1 MLASAIIRPV
11 YCCARAILLVL
22 IDCLRQG
29 FANAPP
35 NTPYIRI
42 FVSQLGF
49 TNKSILDC
57 SSKNSMKC
65 SREKYFLSEKQ
76 VPIFLEYEEKWAK
89 EFLSTN
95 KPSLASTEEA
105 IALLYQKQRL
115 RLPEI
120 VHCQSPLEVLEI
132 ARSLRDSKGGFQ
144 RINIH
149 STFVDLKEKLPMV
162 KFGEKKMPKTD
173 LLELSKNVYCLL
185 SLGIRM
191 QAEEKKLTL
200 DGRPYPRI
208 WLPYMGKIDFFL
220 SYLEYLSD
228 AEVNDDWE
236 LSKRLFRHCDYI
248 FATDTICAVSSCHTD
263 RRIDSS
269 FRLHACAEPA
279 VSYSGKLDL
288 YFYHGYWLPAKY
300 GKFPFSEWKP
310 EWLLQE
316 SREDIRQALIQGI
329 GLPKILHS
337 LNAHKIDRW
346 REYTLFAITPV
357 QVAPIPLNLK
367 IVEWNDLESDK
378 SITVEVPLH
387 LNCSMEAAFWAESM
401 SFHLRKFRGYPIRL

>member
-1 MLASAIIRPV
+1 
-11 YCCARAILLVL
+11 
-22 IDCLRQG
+22 
-29 FANAPP
+29 
-35 NTPYIRI
+35 
-42 FVSQLGF
+42 
-49 TNKSILDC
+49 
-57 SSKNSMKC
+57 MKC

-120 VHCQSPLEVLEI
+120 VHCQSPLKVLEI

-144 RINIH
+144 RISIH

-162 KFGEKKMPKTD
+162 KFGEKKMPNSD
-173 LLELSKNVYCLL
+173 FLALSRNVSSQLNA
-185 SLGIRM
+185 GIRM
-191 QAEEKKLTL
+191 QVEEKTFIP
-200 DGRPYPRI
+200 DNAVNVRR
-208 WLPYMGKIDFFL
+208 WFAYMGKIDFFL

-228 AEVNDDWE
+228 SEVIGDWE
-236 LSKRLFRHCDYI
+236 LLKGLFRNCDYI
-248 FATDTICAVSSCHTD
+248 FATDKICAVSSCHTD
-263 RRIDSS
+263 RRIDSN
-269 FRLHACAEPA
+269 FRLHACAKPA

-288 YFYHGYWLPAKY
+288 YFYHGYWLPSKY
-300 GKFPFSEWKP
+300 GKIPLSEWQP

-316 SREDIRQALIQGI
+316 HREDIRQALIQGI
-329 GLPKILHS
+329 GLPKILNS
-337 LNAHKIDRW
+337 LNAHKIDSW

-357 QVAPIPLNLK
+357 QAAPIPVNLK

-378 SITVEVPLH
+378 SIAVEVPLH
-387 LNCSMEAAFWAESM
+387 LHCSRDAAFWAESM
-401 SFHLRKFRGYPIRL
+401 DFHLRKFRGYPIRL